1 MSDHANL
8 RWGILYM
15 LASVLAL
22 GFMPSLVRLIYE
34 ASELTALQ
42 VSAWR
47 FILAAPLLWLFTMLQ
62 HREAHPFSRR
72 SQAMFGRAGT
82 VGIFYGLAVVAF
94 FSSLERIPVPVFIL
108 IFYSYP
114 IIVALLS
121 RVLGERLSHWF
132 WPAALL
138 TLGGIALTVYVEG
151 EDVWLG
157 AVLALAAAYLIAT
170 YFVVNQRILRRW
182 YGDRDASN
190 VAIGV
195 AWIVT
200 SGAVTLVLIATL
212 SGEGLGFAAAGE
224 VWWMLLLLSA
234 VVSFGAYVMNLGIQR
249 LGAASASVVAT
260 VEPLF
265 TLFFAWALLGEWL
278 APLQIVGGA
287 LILGSA
293 ALRVWRQWRRAEPAE
308 AEPELLEPVHHALTP
323 TRRARAGYIW
333 LLLNMLGASSMIILL
348 RGIFRETLLHSLDIN
363 FWRYLLAAPMM
374 WLLLITVLPHAAPAT
389 AGQKQQPNGTDALP
403 DRRALIGLG
412 VLFALMSVSLASALQ
427 HISAGLF
434 GIIFYAT
441 FPTMVALISL
451 ALGERLPRMFWLV
464 LLGTTFGL
472 ALVLSPELLG
482 GERVEG
488 STIGVGLTLLTAFMK
503 ACYILLSR
511 RVLRNTRQV
520 PRAVAWNLIG
530 AFLAMAVIV
539 VVIREV
545 RIPDGRDILFLL
557 VLVISGT
564 LLPRVALFLGIQLL
578 GAPRAALVLMASPF
592 VTVVMAVLLLNEF
605 LTVSQL
611 IGGALI
617 LASMIVLARTSAPQE
632 PAAPPQDAPLGTAR
646 A

>member
-1 MSDHANL
+1 MSDRANL

-121 RVLGERLSHWF
+121 RELGERLSHLF

-138 TLGGIALTVYVEG
+138 TLAGIALTVVVEG

-157 AVLALAAAYLIAT
+157 AVLALVAAYLIAT

-200 SGAVTLVLIATL
+200 SGAVTLVLIAFL

-234 VVSFGAYVMNLGIQR
+234 VVSFAAYVMNLGIQR

-278 APLQIVGGA
+278 APLQIVGGV

-293 ALRVWRQWRRAEPAE
+293 ALRAWRQWRRAEPVE
-308 AEPELLEPVHHALTP
+308 AEPEIPEPIHHALTP
-323 TRRARAGYIW
+323 TSRARIGYLW
-333 LLLNMLGASSMIILL
+333 LALNMVGASLFIILT
-348 RGIFRETLLHSLDIN
+348 RGIFRVSMLESLDIN
-363 FWRYLLAAPMM
+363 FWRYLMAAPAM
-374 WLLLITVLPHAAPAT
+374 WLLVTTTLSRIAPAK
-389 AGQKQQPNGTDALP
+389 ADRHPNETSTTP
-403 DRRALIGLG
+403 DRRALI
-412 VLFALMSVSLASALQ
+412 
-427 HISAGLF
+427 
-434 GIIFYAT
+434 
-441 FPTMVALISL
+441 
-451 ALGERLPRMFWLV
+451 ALG
-464 LLGTTFGL
+464 
-472 ALVLSPELLG
+472 
-482 GERVEG
+482 
-488 STIGVGLTLLTAFMK
+488 
-503 ACYILLSR
+503 
-511 RVLRNTRQV
+511 
-520 PRAVAWNLIG
+520 
-530 AFLAMAVIV
+530 
-539 VVIREV
+539 
-545 RIPDGRDILFLL
+545 
-557 VLVISGT
+557 
-564 LLPRVALFLGIQLL
+564 ALF
-578 GAPRAALVLMASPF
+578 SPAF
-592 VTVVMAVLLLNEF
+592 
-605 LTVSQL
+605 
-611 IGGALI
+611 
-617 LASMIVLARTSAPQE
+617 R
-632 PAAPPQDAPLGTAR
+632 
-646 A
+646 

>member
-1 MSDHANL
+1 
-8 RWGILYM
+8 M
-15 LASVLAL
+15 LASVIAL

-47 FILAAPLLWLFTMLQ
+47 FILAAPMLWLFTMLQ

-72 SQAMFGRAGT
+72 SQTMFGRAGT

-121 RVLGERLSHWF
+121 RVLGERLTNMF
-132 WPAALL
+132 WPAALM
-138 TLGGIALTVYVEG
+138 TLAGVALTVYVEG
-151 EDVWLG
+151 GDVWLG
-157 AVLALAAAYLIAT
+157 ALLALVAAYLIAT

-212 SGEGLGFAAAGE
+212 SGEGLGLAAGE
-224 VWWMLLLLSA
+224 VWWLLLLLSA
-234 VVSFGAYVMNLGIQR
+234 VVSFAAYVMNLGIQR

-308 AEPELLEPVHHALTP
+308 AEPEIPEPVHHALTP
-323 TRRARAGYIW
+323 TRRVRMGYIW
-333 LLLNMLGASSMIILL
+333 LLLNMFGASSMIILL

-374 WLLLITVLPHAAPAT
+374 WLLLITVLPHATPAT
-389 AGQKQQPNGTDALP
+389 AGQKPSGTDVLP

-427 HISAGLF
+427 HIVAGLF

-488 STIGVGLTLLTAFMK
+488 STVGVGLTLLTAFMK

-511 RVLRNTRQV
+511 RVLRNTKQV

-530 AFLAMAVIV
+530 AFLALAVIV

-545 RIPDGRDILFLL
+545 RIPDGRDIFFLL

-605 LTVSQL
+605 LSVPQL

-617 LASMIVLARTSAPQE
+617 LASMIVLARASAPQE
-632 PAAPPQDAPLGTAR
+632 PPAPPQDAPLDAAR

>member
-1 MSDHANL
+1 MNASTNL

-34 ASELTALQ
+34 ASALTALQ

-62 HREAHPFSRR
+62 HREGHPFSQR
-72 SQAMFGRAGT
+72 SQDLFGRAAT
-82 VGIFYGLAVVAF
+82 VGIFYGLAVFAF

-121 RVLGERLSHWF
+121 RLLGEGLSHWF
-132 WPAALL
+132 LPAALL
-138 TLGGIALTVYVEG
+138 TLAGVALTVYAAG
-151 EDVWLG
+151 EEVWLG
-157 AVLALAAAYLIAT
+157 AVLALVSAYLIAT

-182 YGDRDASN
+182 HGDRDASN

-200 SGAVTLVLIATL
+200 GGAVTLVLIAYL
-212 SGEGLGFAAAGE
+212 SGEGLGLAAAAE
-224 VWWMLLLLSA
+224 VWWLLLLLSA
-234 VVSFGAYVMNLGIQR
+234 VVSFGAYLMNRGIQR

-265 TLFFAWALLGEWL
+265 TLFFAGALLGEWL
-278 APLQIVGGA
+278 APLQIVGGV

-293 ALRVWRQWRRAEPAE
+293 ALRVWRQWRSVDPAAAETEIPEPGDPAPT
-308 AEPELLEPVHHALTP
+308 ATPPRPDGLFLGGAQHDRRQSLHHPHPCHLPGNVTEFPGYQFLALP
-323 TRRARAGYIW
+323 GGDAADVAAHIHRLISRRAHQRRTHTRPEQTRA
-333 LLLNMLGASSMIILL
+333 
-348 RGIFRETLLHSLDIN
+348 
-363 FWRYLLAAPMM
+363 
-374 WLLLITVLPHAAPAT
+374 
-389 AGQKQQPNGTDALP
+389 PN
-403 DRRALIGLG
+403 RWALIALG
-412 VLFALMSVSLASALQ
+412 VLFAIYSVITAIALEY
-427 HISAGLF
+427 IIAGLF
-434 GIIFYAT
+434 GILFYA
-441 FPTMVALISL
+441 FYPTMVALLSL

-472 ALVLSPELLG
+472 ILVLSPGLLG
-482 GERVEG
+482 AVGIKG
-488 STIGVGLTLLTAFMK
+488 GAIGVVFTLVSAFLN

-511 RVLRNTRQV
+511 RVLRDTQQV
-520 PRAVAWNLIG
+520 PRAVGWTLVG
-530 AFLAMAVIV
+530 AFLSLAAMV
-539 VVIREV
+539 VFTGV
-545 RIPDGRDILFLL
+545 RTPNGRDIAFILGIVLF
-557 VLVISGT
+557 GT
-564 LLPRVALFLGIQLL
+564 LLPRVAFYLGLQRL
-578 GAPRAALVLMASPF
+578 GAPRAALISTATPF
-592 VTVVMAVLLLNEF
+592 VTVVLGVLTLNEF

-632 PAAPPQDAPLGTAR
+632 QPAAPPQNVQFSTAR
-646 A
+646 P